1 MSHLLL
7 ISGSTRAE
15 SSNSA
20 VLRTA
25 RDCVHEGVTATL
37 YSGIADLPAFNPDI
51 TAAHAGPFVG
61 ALRAGLSAADAVL
74 FCSPEFAGT
83 VPGSL
88 KNLLDWVVGSGE
100 LYGKPV
106 AWINTAVEGR
116 GRGAQAT
123 LASVLAYLGCVPV
136 EAACIALPSA
146 GTAAREDGLITDP
159 LLRQALTAALDAL
172 VAATAGSPQP

>member
-25 RDCVHEGVTATL
+25 RDCAPAGTTATL
-37 YSGIADLPAFNPDI
+37 FGGLADLPAFNPDI
-51 TAAHAGPFVG
+51 TNAHAGPFVG
-61 ALRAGLSAADAVL
+61 ALRAALAAADAVL
-74 FCSPEFAGT
+74 FCSPEFAGS

-106 AWINTAVEGR
+106 AWINVAVEGR

-123 LASVLAYLGCVPV
+123 LASVLAYVGAVPV
-136 EAACIALPSA
+136 ESACIALPSA
-146 GTAAREDGLITDP
+146 GTASREDGLITDP
-159 LLRQALTAALDAL
+159 QLRQDLSAALSTL
-172 VAATAGSPQP
+172 MAAAHT